1 MAGPVPHLNTIPETA
16 RKLRVSRETV
26 YQLINRGDLES
37 CDIAPSGSRR
47 PKTRVSDTAIEAFVA
62 ARTRK
67 VQRLRSA

>member
-1 MAGPVPHLNTIPETA
+1 MAQLHTIPETA
-16 RKLRVSRETV
+16 RLLGVHRDTV

-47 PKTRVSDTAIEAFVA
+47 PKTRVSDAAIERFIT

-67 VQRLRSA
+67 PKRLRTA

>member
-1 MAGPVPHLNTIPETA
+1 MTHLNTIPETA
-16 RKLRVSRETV
+16 KKLRVHRDTV

-47 PKTRVSDTAIEAFVA
+47 PKTRVSDAAIERFVA

-67 VQRLRSA
+67 ATHLRSA

>member
-1 MAGPVPHLNTIPETA
+1 MAAPAPYLNTIPETA
-16 RKLRVSRETV
+16 KKLQVSRETV

-47 PKTRVSDTAIEAFVA
+47 PKTRVSDEHIAAFIK

-67 VQRLRSA
+67 PKRLRTA